1 MDYDTEELYFCRSS
15 EKKTKNKAIEGENIK
30 ELELAL
36 GRWFCGSRDRGG
48 VRKSR
53 N

>member
-1 MDYDTEELYFCRSS
+1 MKNCTFAEAV
-15 EKKTKNKAIEGENIK
+15 KKKQNKAIEGEDIK